1 MINLSYIKRFIILN
15 FSGKKKIVSLIVL
28 IIGVIEIAVSAIL
41 LSMNSG
47 LDNVI
52 RGVFILLY
60 GGIEFTAGVAGFVLK
75 FKSDYNR
82 FAQITRYI
90 IMGLLFIPYI
100 AVIAS
105 LIIYDPILI
114 AFRLNALILSLVS
127 LINLTSIPI
136 IKYLYY
142 KET

>member
-1 MINLSYIKRFIILN
+1 MINLGNIKRFIILN
-15 FSGKKKIVSLIVL
+15 FSGKKKLISLIVL
-28 IIGVIEIAVSAIL
+28 TIGVIEIAVSAMI
-41 LSMNSG
+41 LSMNSS

-60 GGIEFTAGVAGFVLK
+60 GGIEFATGLAGFVLK

-90 IMGLLFIPYI
+90 IMVLLFIPYI

-105 LIIYDPILI
+105 LIIYDPFLI

-136 IKYLYY
+136 IKYLYN